1 MEGRRTMPSK
11 GVLVEEDVID
21 IALAG
26 NPNVGKTAVFNAL
39 TGMHQKIGNWPGVT
53 IEKKEGVFSFGGIK
67 ARVVD
72 LPGIYGLNAFSIDER
87 ISRDYLVTSRPDLV
101 LSIIDSTNLQRN
113 LYLTLELIEMG
124 MNVIVVLNMQDEL
137 EAQGISI
144 DTEGVARELGVPVVM
159 ISALKRT
166 GIKDLKDK
174 IFEYVGKV
182 SSRTERKFHDQRIE
196 EAIRKIESLVLH
208 SDISSE
214 LDPRWLSIKLIEK
227 DPEYRTLLE
236 RASSGIKGAV
246 DQIVSDLEK
255 SVGDASIA
263 MAQERYR
270 SIQEI
275 YTNFVKKNTGRVDFT
290 DKLDR
295 ILTNRWLGIPIF
307 FFLMWLTFEVTFT
320 IGNFFLEQ
328 IEIGFEWLSES
339 AVSLLAGNV
348 PEMVVSLVSD
358 GIISGVGSVMV
369 FVPNIF
375 FLFLM
380 IGVLESSGY
389 MSRAAFVMD
398 RLMHKIGLHGKSFIP
413 MIIGFGCTVPAIM
426 ATRTLESRKDRLITM
441 LVSPFMSCSARL
453 PIYLTFTGIFFSKH
467 QSTVVFSIYVIG
479 IAAAIGMAMLF
490 KSTILK
496 GESSPFVLELP
507 PYRPPMV
514 KETLRFA
521 GSKSLMFL
529 KRAGTIIFIVVLVI
543 WALATFPAGVEY
555 GSKES
560 YAGVIGS
567 TVAPLMKPMGIDHW
581 ESGVAV
587 LMGALAKEVVVGTY
601 QTLVGEGNLELT
613 LSEYFTPLSAYAFML
628 FTLLYM
634 PCVAVFGAIWEEAG
648 VKWAL
653 FTAVYTT
660 VFAFIV
666 ASLVFQI
673 GSLFLA

>member
-236 RASSGIKGAV
+236 RASSGTKGAV

-348 PEMVVSLVSD
+348 PEIVVSLVSD

-380 IGVLESSGY
+380 IGVFESSGY

>member
-1 MEGRRTMPSK
+1 
-11 GVLVEEDVID
+11 
-21 IALAG
+21 
-26 NPNVGKTAVFNAL
+26 
-39 TGMHQKIGNWPGVT
+39 
-53 IEKKEGVFSFGGIK
+53 
-67 ARVVD
+67 
-72 LPGIYGLNAFSIDER
+72 
-87 ISRDYLVTSRPDLV
+87 
-101 LSIIDSTNLQRN
+101 
-113 LYLTLELIEMG
+113 
-124 MNVIVVLNMQDEL
+124 
-137 EAQGISI
+137 
-144 DTEGVARELGVPVVM
+144 
-159 ISALKRT
+159 
-166 GIKDLKDK
+166 
-174 IFEYVGKV
+174 
-182 SSRTERKFHDQRIE
+182 
-196 EAIRKIESLVLH
+196 
-208 SDISSE
+208 
-214 LDPRWLSIKLIEK
+214 
-227 DPEYRTLLE
+227 
-236 RASSGIKGAV
+236 
-246 DQIVSDLEK
+246 
-255 SVGDASIA
+255 
-263 MAQERYR
+263 
-270 SIQEI
+270 
-275 YTNFVKKNTGRVDFT
+275 
-290 DKLDR
+290 
-295 ILTNRWLGIPIF
+295 
-307 FFLMWLTFEVTFT
+307 
-320 IGNFFLEQ
+320 
-328 IEIGFEWLSES
+328 
-339 AVSLLAGNV
+339 
-348 PEMVVSLVSD
+348 
-358 GIISGVGSVMV
+358 
-369 FVPNIF
+369 
-375 FLFLM
+375 
-380 IGVLESSGY
+380 
-389 MSRAAFVMD
+389 
-398 RLMHKIGLHGKSFIP
+398 
-413 MIIGFGCTVPAIM
+413 
-426 ATRTLESRKDRLITM
+426 
-441 LVSPFMSCSARL
+441 MSCSARL

-673 GSLFLA
+673 GSLFLT

>member
-1 MEGRRTMPSK
+1 MPSK

-673 GSLFLA
+673 GSLFLT

>member
-1 MEGRRTMPSK
+1 MPSK

>member
-348 PEMVVSLVSD
+348 PEIVVSLVSD

-673 GSLFLA
+673 GSLFLT

>member
-174 IFEYVGKV
+174 ILEYVGKV

-208 SDISSE
+208 SDISNE

-236 RASSGIKGAV
+236 RASSGIKDAV

-348 PEMVVSLVSD
+348 PEIVVSLVSD

-479 IAAAIGMAMLF
+479 IVAAIGMAMLF

-567 TVAPLMKPMGIDHW
+567 AVAPLMKPMGIDHW

-673 GSLFLA
+673 GSLFLT

>member
-1 MEGRRTMPSK
+1 MPSK

-236 RASSGIKGAV
+236 RASSGIKDAV

-348 PEMVVSLVSD
+348 PEIVVSLVSD

-673 GSLFLA
+673 GSLFLT

>member
-174 IFEYVGKV
+174 ILEYVGKV

-348 PEMVVSLVSD
+348 PEIVVSLVSD

-673 GSLFLA
+673 GSLFLT

>member
-1 MEGRRTMPSK
+1 MPSK

-348 PEMVVSLVSD
+348 PEIVVSLVSD

-673 GSLFLA
+673 GSLFLT

>member
-1 MEGRRTMPSK
+1 MPSK

-26 NPNVGKTAVFNAL
+26 NPSVGKTAVFNAL

-348 PEMVVSLVSD
+348 PEIVVSLVSD

>member
-348 PEMVVSLVSD
+348 PEIVVSLVSD

-380 IGVLESSGY
+380 IGVFESSGY

>member
-1 MEGRRTMPSK
+1 MPSK

-174 IFEYVGKV
+174 ILEYVGKV

-348 PEMVVSLVSD
+348 PEIVVSLVSD

-479 IAAAIGMAMLF
+479 IVAAIGMAMLF

-567 TVAPLMKPMGIDHW
+567 AVAPLMKPMGIDHW

-673 GSLFLA
+673 GSLFLT

>member
-1 MEGRRTMPSK
+1 MPSK

-236 RASSGIKGAV
+236 RASSGIKDAV

-348 PEMVVSLVSD
+348 PEIVVSLVSD

>member
-1 MEGRRTMPSK
+1 MPLK
-11 GVLVEEDVID
+11 GASVEEDVID

-53 IEKKEGVFSFGGIK
+53 IEKKEGVFSFAGIK
-67 ARVVD
+67 AKVVD
-72 LPGIYGLNAFSIDER
+72 LPGIYGLNAFSLDER
-87 ISRDYLVTSRPDLV
+87 ISRDYLVTSKPDLV

-124 MNVIVVLNMQDEL
+124 LNIIVVLNMQDEL
-137 EAQGISI
+137 EAKNISI
-144 DTEGVARELGVPVVM
+144 DTEGMAKKLGVPVVM
-159 ISALKRT
+159 ISALKHT
-166 GIKDLKDK
+166 GIKDLKEK
-174 IFEYVGKV
+174 IVDYRGKI
-182 SSRTERKFHDQRIE
+182 SSKTERKFNDQRIE
-196 EAIRKIESLVLH
+196 EAIRKIESLVSH
-208 SDISSE
+208 SDICNE
-214 LDPRWLSIKLIEK
+214 LDPRWLSIKLIER
-227 DPEYRTLLE
+227 DPEYKLVLE

-255 SVGDASIA
+255 SVGEASVAI
-263 MAQERYR
+263 AQERYR
-270 SIQEI
+270 FIQEI
-275 YTNFVKKNTGRVDFT
+275 ETDCVKKNTVRADFT
-290 DKLDR
+290 DRLDR

-307 FFLMWLTFEVTFT
+307 FFLMWLTFQVTFT
-320 IGNFFLEQ
+320 VGNFFLEQ

-339 AVSLLAGNV
+339 ATSLLAGNV
-348 PEMVVSLVSD
+348 PEILVSLVSD
-358 GIISGVGSVMV
+358 GIIGGVGSVMV

-426 ATRTLESRKDRLITM
+426 ATRTLESRKDRLITI

-453 PIYLTFTGIFFSKH
+453 PIYLTFTAIFFSKH
-467 QSTVVFSIYVIG
+467 QSTIVFSIYVIG
-479 IAAAIGMAMLF
+479 IVAAIGMARLF

-507 PYRPPMV
+507 PYRPPRV

-555 GSKES
+555 GSRES

-567 TVAPLMKPMGIDHW
+567 AVAPLMKPMGIDNW

-587 LMGALAKEVVVGTY
+587 LMGGLAKEVVVGTY
-601 QTLVGEGNLELT
+601 QTLIGEGNLELT
-613 LSEYFTPLSAYAFML
+613 LNEYFTPLSAYAFML

-634 PCVAVFGAIWEEAG
+634 PCVAVFGAIWKEAG

-653 FTAVYTT
+653 FTAIYTT

-666 ASLVFQI
+666 ATLVFQI
-673 GSLFLA
+673 GSLFLG